1 MTTVFIIDT
10 FVYTQIIHGH
20 NMEENTTQTPKDII
34 HEYQKLSESVKIKRL
49 ELEQRVQMFQ
59 IQIQGLRNDL
69 SELEAK
75 LEYYEMYKV
84 PRIFLMEVED
94 KARGKKYVRAVVR
107 FYIEGKRKQQSTTI
121 YLGKLADFP
130 MGLEDLKLKELAE
143 IKAMEA
149 VQRIQSKEN
158 S

>member
-1 MTTVFIIDT
+1 
-10 FVYTQIIHGH
+10 
-20 NMEENTTQTPKDII
+20 MEEHIAQSPKEII
-34 HEYQKLSESVKIKRL
+34 QECQRLSDSVKIKRL
-49 ELEQRVQMFQ
+49 ELEQRIQFFQ
-59 IQIQGLRNDL
+59 IQIQGLRNEL

-84 PRIFLMEVED
+84 PKIFLMEVD
-94 KARGKKYVRAVVR
+94 DRSRGKKYVRAVVR

-158 S
+158 SSCIH

>member
-1 MTTVFIIDT
+1 MDQKI
-10 FVYTQIIHGH
+10 
-20 NMEENTTQTPKDII
+20 TQTPKDII
-34 HEYQKLSESVKIKRL
+34 HEYRELSESVKIRRL

-59 IQIQGLRNDL
+59 IQIKGLRDEL
-69 SELEAK
+69 SELETK
-75 LEYYEMYKV
+75 LEYYEMFKV

-94 KARGKKYVRAVVR
+94 KARGKKYVRAVIR

-130 MGLEDLKLKELAE
+130 MGLEDLKLKELAQ
-143 IKAMEA
+143 IKAIET
-149 VQRIQSKEN
+149 VRRIQSKEK